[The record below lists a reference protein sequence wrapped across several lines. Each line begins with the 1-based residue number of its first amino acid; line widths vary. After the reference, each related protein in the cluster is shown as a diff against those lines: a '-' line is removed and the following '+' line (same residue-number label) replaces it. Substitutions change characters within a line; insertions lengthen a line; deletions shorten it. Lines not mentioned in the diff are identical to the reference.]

1 MKNDYAK
8 KLLKQRNILRGQ
20 EKRELISGAV
30 DALHK
35 IYAVELNEL
44 HGFGKERIDQLQ
56 KSVDADF
63 LEWEA
68 LQESADWDFADGKLD
83 ERYEKI
89 MGNAKSKRL

>member
-8 KLLKQRNILRGQ
+8 RLLKQRNILRGQ
-20 EKRELISGAV
+20 EKRELISSVV
-30 DALHK
+30 DVLHK

-44 HGFGKERIDQLQ
+44 YGFGRERIEQLQ
-56 KSVDADF
+56 KSVDDDF

-68 LQESADWDFADGKLD
+68 LQEGADWDFADGKLD